1 MAAKPSRGICL
12 FGTDESVE
20 PLRLLKAGP
29 LSAEFEAGNLRYIRF
44 HGIEMIRAL
53 SYIVRDRNWGTYNP
67 RLSNLLIEEKGDSFV
82 VSYDA
87 EAGDAEQS
95 FRYSARIVGQSDGS
109 LRFEGK
115 GAGVTDFV
123 TNRTGFVV
131 LHPIEGVAGSAATI
145 EHVDG
150 RVVDTHFPSLIDPV
164 QPMMDLRAITHEFS
178 SGAKVRCLMEGDTF
192 EMEDQ
197 RNWSDASYKTYVRP
211 LALPWPY
218 VLNKGAVIEQAVS
231 LSVKGKPSATSSGG
245 NDVVKLSIGAEV
257 GEVPHIGAGL
267 DVEDCD
273 AVRANLSILK
283 ELKPHHVICHFD
295 PRRGQSLESLRQQV
309 ALAHDLGAQP
319 WLEAVIANVDGWE
332 GEVIALG
339 EAVQQ
344 LGRPF
349 PVVMLSPASD
359 LKCTLPGSVWP
370 PCPPASELFK
380 TARVAFGDVKLTGGM
395 FSYFTELNRKRPPLD
410 VMDSVSF
417 TTSAMV
423 HAGDDRSV
431 TETLE
436 SLPHIARSVRAM
448 VANKPWYVGPS
459 AIGMRDNPYG
469 AKVADNPDD
478 IRQAMNRNDPRQ
490 RGLLGAAF
498 DIGYFAHF
506 AYGKAAAVA
515 LGGLMG
521 PFGAV
526 YGKTA
531 WKQPYFDEHKGVY
544 PVYHARRALSQFAGG
559 KLLACSSSSPRNV
572 QLIAAK
578 TDRGTEIVVAN
589 LTGENV
595 LLEVSGLGDHAHLL
609 VFDESNFVTAAN
621 DSGFLNRAGTLM
633 ADGRISLSAYA
644 FARILTH

>member
-1 MAAKPSRGICL
+1 MSAKPSRGICL

-20 PLRLLKAGP
+20 PPKLLTAGP

-53 SYIVRDRNWGTYNP
+53 SYIVRDKNWGTYNP
-67 RLSNLLIEEKGDSFV
+67 RLSNLLLEEKGDSFT

-95 FRYSARIVGQSDGS
+95 FRYSARIVGKSDGS
-109 LRFEGK
+109 LRFDSK
-115 GAGVTDFV
+115 GAGLTNFV

-131 LHPIEGVAGSAATI
+131 LHPIDGVAGSPATI

-178 SGAKVRCLMEGDTF
+178 SGARVRCLMEGDTF

-218 VLNKGAVIEQAVS
+218 ILAKGAVIEQSVS
-231 LSVKGKPSATSSGG
+231 LSISGIPSTSLNSG
-245 NDVVKLSIGAEV
+245 NDVVKLTIGSEL
-257 GEVPHIGAGL
+257 GKIPHLGVGL
-267 DVEDCD
+267 DVDDCD
-273 AVRANLSILK
+273 EARANLSILK
-283 ELKPHHVICHFD
+283 QQKPHHVICHYD
-295 PRRGQSLESLRQQV
+295 PRRGHSLQSLKQQV
-309 ALAHDLGAQP
+309 ELSHDLGAEP
-319 WLEAVIANVDGWE
+319 WLEAIIAQVDGWE
-332 GEVIALG
+332 NEIVGLG
-339 EAVQQ
+339 KTVDR

-349 PVVMLSPASD
+349 PFVMLSPASD

-370 PCPPASELFK
+370 PCPPADELFK
-380 TARVAFGDVKLTGGM
+380 KARTAFGDVNLTGGM
-395 FSYFTELNRKRPPLD
+395 FSYFTELNRKRPPTD

-448 VANKPWYVGPS
+448 VGDKPWYVGPS

-469 AKVADNPDD
+469 AKVADNPND

-498 DIGYFAHF
+498 DIGYFSHF
-506 AYGKAAAVA
+506 AYGGAAAVA
-515 LGGLMG
+515 LGGLVG
-521 PFGAV
+521 PFGSV
-526 YGKTA
+526 HIKTP
-531 WKQPYFDEHKGVY
+531 WKQPFFDENMGLY
-544 PVYHARRALSQFAGG
+544 PVYHARRALSQLAGG
-559 KLLACSSSSPRNV
+559 KLLSVSSSSPRNV

-578 TDRGTEIVVAN
+578 TDRGTELIVVN
-589 LTGENV
+589 LTGEIA
-595 LLEVSGLGDHAHLL
+595 LLDVSGLSKLARII
-609 VFDESNFVTAAN
+609 VFDETSFSVAAE
-621 DSGFLNRAGTLM
+621 DAKFLSREGTLIV
-633 ADGRISLSAYA
+633 DGRIQLSAYA
-644 FARILTH
+644 FAHILTY